1 MLKDTYVCHRFLIK
15 DTPVMKHILTLTL
28 SPTIDKSTSVDKI
41 IAEHKLTCDAPKFE
55 PGGGGINV
63 SRALKRLGL
72 QSTAIFTS
80 GGLSGKL
87 LQELLKNE
95 EIAQHPVETVNL
107 TRENFIVVNR
117 ATNEQLRFGMPA
129 PALVEGEEEKILKVV
144 KQMASNASYIV
155 ASGSIPKG
163 VRTDFLAQIAR
174 IAHQEGA
181 RLVVDTSGEALE
193 QAIEEGIYLLKPNQ
207 NELGKLTGMN
217 VEDNESLEEAA
228 RIIVNKGKCG
238 IVVVSMGPQGAY
250 AITKDEAEFVSA
262 PSVKKRST
270 VGAGD
275 SMVAGMVYGCVN
287 GYDLGH
293 MVRMGIACGSAAT
306 INHGTELFKREDVDR
321 LYEWLTKQSTNYLV

>member
-1 MLKDTYVCHRFLIK
+1 
-15 DTPVMKHILTLTL
+15 MKHILTLTL
-28 SPTIDKSTSVDKI
+28 SPTIDKSTSVEKI
-41 IAEHKLTCDAPKFE
+41 IAEHKLNCDEPKFE

-72 QSTAIFTS
+72 TSTAVFTS

-87 LQELLKNE
+87 LQELLHKE
-95 EIAQHPVETVNL
+95 QIEQHPIETFNL

-129 PALVEGEEEKILKVV
+129 PALVEGEEETILKAV
-144 KQMASNASYIV
+144 KQMAAKASYIV

-163 VRTDFLAQIAR
+163 VSTDFLAKVAR
-174 IAHQEGA
+174 IAHQEDA
-181 RLVVDTSGEALE
+181 RLVIDTSGEALE

-207 NELGKLTGMN
+207 NELRKLTGIEA
-217 VEDNESLEEAA
+217 EDNDAIEEAA
-228 RIIVNKGKCG
+228 RIIVNKDKCG

-250 AITKDEAEFVSA
+250 VVTKDYAEFVSA

-287 GYDLGH
+287 NYDLGH

-306 INHGTELFKREDVDR
+306 MNHGTELFKKEDVDR
-321 LYEWLTKQSTNYLV
+321 LYEWLNKQTTNYLV

>member
-1 MLKDTYVCHRFLIK
+1 
-15 DTPVMKHILTLTL
+15 MKHILTLTL
-28 SPTIDKSTSVDKI
+28 SPTIDKSTSVDTI
-41 IAEHKLTCDAPKFE
+41 VAEHKLDCNEPKFE

-72 QSTAIFTS
+72 SSTAVFTS

-87 LQELLKNE
+87 LQELLHQE
-95 EIAQHPVETVNL
+95 QIEQHPIETHNP

-117 ATNEQLRFGMPA
+117 GSNEQFRFGMPA
-129 PALVEGEEEKILKVV
+129 PALIPGEEEKILKVV
-144 KQMASNASYIV
+144 KQMASQASYIV
-155 ASGSIPKG
+155 ASGSIPQG
-163 VRTDFLAQIAR
+163 VSTDFLAQIAR
-174 IAHQEGA
+174 IAHQEDA

-207 NELGKLTGMN
+207 SELRKLTGMD

-228 RIIVNKGKCG
+228 RVIVNKGQCG
-238 IVVVSMGPQGAY
+238 IIVVSLSPQGAY
-250 AITKDEAEFVSA
+250 AVTKDRAEFVNA

-287 GYDLGH
+287 NYDLGH

-306 INHGTELFKREDVDR
+306 MNHGTELFKKADVDR
-321 LYEWLTKQSTNYLV
+321 LYDWLTK